1 MSSPTRALRA
11 DAARNRDAILDA
23 ALLSLGTNPH
33 ASMTDIAAAAGV
45 GRVTVYGHFSSRD
58 DLLEALIVRTI
69 ERAEAE
75 FSALDLSGP
84 PGDALELLVRRSW
97 RIVDNIHGLL
107 AAAEEAFS
115 TDKLLRHHQQPQAR
129 IEELL
134 KRGQADGT
142 FRRDLEAAW
151 LTSCITAIVHT
162 AAGDLRK
169 GRLAEAG
176 ADRVV
181 TATVMSL
188 VMPRASERAAV
199 PEDDGPS

>member
-23 ALLSLGTNPH
+23 ALHSLGTNPH

-58 DLLEALIVRTI
+58 DLLEALIIRTI
-69 ERAEAE
+69 QRAEAE

-84 PGDALELLVRRSW
+84 PVDALELLLRRSW
-97 RIVDNIHGLL
+97 RIVDSIHGLL

-115 TDKLLRHHQQPQAR
+115 NDRLLEHHQQPQAR

-142 FRRDLEAAW
+142 FRSDLDAAW

-162 AAGDLRK
+162 AAGELRK
-169 GRLAEAG
+169 GRLAETG

-188 VMPRASERAAV
+188 VMPGAQERAAV
-199 PEDDGPS
+199 PEDDGPW